1 LATYL
6 RTACRGL
13 PLFALPFA
21 AAACVASGAPAK
33 AAVVQ
38 TAPTASHQRF
48 QAALNAME
56 DCLRRAGYRMVGPPQ
71 GDRTSVDVI
80 APDEADRKIRSDAG
94 YAVAYHRCAKQVGFD
109 QPSPTAGAAAP

>member
-1 LATYL
+1 MATYL

-21 AAACVASGAPAK
+21 AAACVACGAPAK

-38 TAPTASHQRF
+38 PDLTAGHQRF
-48 QAALNAME
+48 QTALNVME

-71 GDRTSVDVI
+71 GDGGSVNII
-80 APDEADRKIRSDAG
+80 APDEADRRTRTEAA
-94 YAVAYHRCAKQVGFD
+94 YAVAYHRCAKQAGFD
-109 QPSPTAGAAAP
+109 QPEPSATP